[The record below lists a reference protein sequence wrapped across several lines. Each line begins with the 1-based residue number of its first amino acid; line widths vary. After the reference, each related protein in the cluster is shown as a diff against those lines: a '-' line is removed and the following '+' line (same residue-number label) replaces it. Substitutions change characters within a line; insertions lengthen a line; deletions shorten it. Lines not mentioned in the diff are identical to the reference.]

1 MRKAGLK
8 TDLCT
13 GKMRETRKTLM
24 ELLLQIP
31 LPTVELYAWTTPIFK
46 NLNEGDLQHQF
57 YKIS

>member
-1 MRKAGLK
+1 
-8 TDLCT
+8 
-13 GKMRETRKTLM
+13 M

-31 LPTVELYAWTTPIFK
+31 LPTVELYVWTTPIFK